1 LALILKTI
9 EVTSRCPAMPLN
21 KERAKQVM
29 ERVGV
34 DAILAASPTNVF
46 YVSDYFGTGMQL
58 GCGTQGYALL
68 PLDAEPAL
76 MAPLSEA
83 DLVAESR
90 SWIKDIHWYG
100 CLKVNTSENS
110 TTSDITRMIIEATK
124 ASAEQTPC
132 DSLVIAVT
140 NRGLAKKTIAVDNR
154 GINSIR
160 WENIKRNLP
169 DAKIVE
175 GSAILDEIRSVKTF
189 EEIDLIKKAVEVT
202 EKSMEDA
209 LEIAQ
214 PDIMELDMSKM
225 YSYSVAEDGGI
236 VTSGQIGF
244 GERSAYPNPI
254 PTTLQLRKG
263 DLIRMS
269 LGSDWG
275 HYNGNVT
282 RTAVMGKASPEVE
295 KRLKTIIDAQEAAFD
310 SARPGA
316 TFGDVYA
323 TAQKEL
329 EKGGVKE
336 CSMNL
341 GHCLGTEVNERPW
354 VCLGE
359 KTKIEE
365 GMVLNIDVPFLDLG
379 WGGIEMEDTVMVT
392 KKGLKLLTNTERT
405 IYLL

>member
-1 LALILKTI
+1 
-9 EVTSRCPAMPLN
+9 M
-21 KERAKQVM
+21 
-29 ERVGV
+29 
-34 DAILAASPTNVF
+34 DAILAASPANVF
-46 YVSDYFGTGMQL
+46 YVSDYYSTGMQL

-68 PLDAEPAL
+68 PIDAEPAL

-100 CLKVNTSENS
+100 CLKVNTSENPKAS
-110 TTSDITRMIIEATK
+110 PITQTIIEATK
-124 ASAEQTPC
+124 AKAEQTPC

-140 NRGLAKKTIAVDNR
+140 SRGLAKKTIAVDSR
-154 GINSIR
+154 GVNPTR

-169 DAKIVE
+169 DAKIVD
-175 GSAILDEIRSVKTF
+175 GSALLDEIRAVKTF
-189 EEIDLIKKAVEVT
+189 EEIELLKKAVEIT

-225 YSYSVAEDGGI
+225 YSYSVAEDGGM
-236 VTSGQIGF
+236 VTSDHIGF

-254 PTTLQLRKG
+254 PTTHQLTKG

-269 LGSDWG
+269 LGASWC

-282 RTAVMGKASPEVE
+282 RTAVMGETSPEVE
-295 KRLKTIIDAQEAAFD
+295 KRLKTVIDAQEAAFD

-323 TAQKEL
+323 SAQKEL

-336 CSMNL
+336 CSMSL
-341 GHCLGTEVNERPW
+341 GHCIGAEANERPW
-354 VCLGE
+354 VGPGD

-379 WGGIEMEDTVMVT
+379 WGGIEMEDAIVVT
-392 KKGLKLLTNTERT
+392 KKGLRLLTNTERT